1 MAKINNSIS
10 AIRKIKKTI
19 KHDTK
24 KINSEKIK
32 NENSIQ
38 NLKLNLEQNNKS
50 AESLRK
56 DLENSIQIKG
66 SLTNEL
72 ESKIKEKDKI
82 KAKIGT
88 VKNRLDSSK
97 DLK

>member
-1 MAKINNSIS
+1 MIEDRNKNDFLDLEDLKIEKKNVDSKINNSIR

-50 AESLRK
+50 AES
-56 DLENSIQIKG
+56 
-66 SLTNEL
+66 
-72 ESKIKEKDKI
+72 
-82 KAKIGT
+82 
-88 VKNRLDSSK
+88 
-97 DLK
+97 